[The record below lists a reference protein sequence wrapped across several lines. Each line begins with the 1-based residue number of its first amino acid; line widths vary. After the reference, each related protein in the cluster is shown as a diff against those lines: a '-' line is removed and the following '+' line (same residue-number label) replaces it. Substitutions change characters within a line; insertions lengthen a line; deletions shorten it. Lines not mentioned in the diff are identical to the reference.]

1 MAAEACARLAP
12 HGAGQLVLCKKK
24 LMKTYAGIYFFL
36 TNALHHTLTF
46 KQGIIPTVIDQ
57 NPFTHCRRPI
67 DMMFHGRS
75 WSVLQ
80 A

>member
-46 KQGIIPTVIDQ
+46 KQGINHKD
-57 NPFTHCRRPI
+57 
-67 DMMFHGRS
+67 
-75 WSVLQ
+75 
-80 A
+80 